1 MERSTRS
8 KATDGQVR
16 LPRSVW
22 ITVNVRNVL
31 DRPAAAARKWNREKD
46 ALICLPH
53 EMSGTPF
60 RRKEPGYLRRPR
72 NTRCTGF
79 LNINSFFFL
88 FKLDSF
94 FRFFDG
100 QESFMFC
107 QHTHYAQLKFSEFVG
122 FCSPS
127 LGKSYQAEHIRLVQF
142 FNITWLAAA
151 AQMISRDDCSISL
164 SFSLYLQL
172 STSIQVPSYSFPY
185 SSWWEVF
192 NLRIVL
198 WLLIHSFVFL
208 QKLKIGL
215 VGPHE
220 RAEKV
225 SWMMIYN

>member
-79 LNINSFFFL
+79 LNINSFFFSSNSI
-88 FKLDSF
+88 FSF
-94 FRFFDG
+94 VSLTGKKVSCFSD
-100 QESFMFC
+100 
-107 QHTHYAQLKFSEFVG
+107 THYAQLKFSEFVG

-127 LGKSYQAEHIRLVQF
+127 LGKSYQAEHIRFVQF
-142 FNITWLAAA
+142 LNIT
-151 AQMISRDDCSISL
+151 
-164 SFSLYLQL
+164 
-172 STSIQVPSYSFPY
+172 
-185 SSWWEVF
+185 
-192 NLRIVL
+192 
-198 WLLIHSFVFL
+198 
-208 QKLKIGL
+208 
-215 VGPHE
+215 
-220 RAEKV
+220 
-225 SWMMIYN
+225 